1 MVALIE
7 KIIANLLVFGAF
19 ILLGVIAIAGSIY
32 SPVLGFLHCLLL
44 AAYFFDYN
52 KKKLGRFFISPNLF
66 MKKTKLVTNDHRLLF
81 FVFSSALTLNF
92 LMIFIRVFD

>member
-19 ILLGVIAIAGSIY
+19 IVLGVIAIAGSIY

-52 KKKLGRFFISPNLF
+52 KKRLGRFFISPNLF

-81 FVFSSALTLNF
+81 FICFIAWVINL
-92 LMIFIRVFD
+92 LMILIRVFD